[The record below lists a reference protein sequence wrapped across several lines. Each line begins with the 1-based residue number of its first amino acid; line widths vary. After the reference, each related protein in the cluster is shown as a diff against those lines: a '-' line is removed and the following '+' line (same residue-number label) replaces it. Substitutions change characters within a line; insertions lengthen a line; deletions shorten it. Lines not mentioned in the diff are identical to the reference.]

1 MNTTTNCR
9 IGDKPVCG
17 SEEKTYPSLCHLVK
31 AKATLAFP
39 GRCIDTCRKIA
50 VCGINGISYKS
61 ECEAWSGKSKFIPN
75 SKNKK
80 LIFNV
85 FYNFKIIR

>member
-9 IGDKPVCG
+9 IGDKPVCS

-31 AKATLAFP
+31 AKATLAYS
-39 GRCIDTCRKIA
+39 GRCIDTCRKIT

-61 ECEAWSGKSKFIPN
+61 ECEAWSGKSKFISN
-75 SKNKK
+75 SEK
-80 LIFNV
+80 
-85 FYNFKIIR
+85 